1 MHKVRALRRLG
12 EGMAEP
18 EIDLERAVSDPDYR
32 RRVIAQLNSE
42 SASEKPNG
50 TKLADKQDKARKSGE

>member
-1 MHKVRALRRLG
+1 
-12 EGMAEP
+12 MAEP